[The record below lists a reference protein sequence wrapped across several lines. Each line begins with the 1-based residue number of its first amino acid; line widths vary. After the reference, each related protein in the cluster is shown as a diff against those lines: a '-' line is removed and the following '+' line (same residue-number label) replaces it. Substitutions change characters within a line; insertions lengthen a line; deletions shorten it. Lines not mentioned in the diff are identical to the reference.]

1 MTTEFFKTDTEK
13 FTPKDFEHQ
22 QKMLLGISGI
32 SLVVFILTFF
42 VPLVVHLIHK
52 PYVPSIGLYYIGIFS
67 LLICVFSSMWF
78 CLTLE
83 SDDEDGLD
91 LIDEEL

>member
-22 QKMLLGISGI
+22 QKVLLGISGI

-52 PYVPSIGLYYIGIFS
+52 PYVPSIGLYYVGIFS
-67 LLICVFSSMWF
+67 LLICVFSGMFLLLS
-78 CLTLE
+78 LG
-83 SDDEDGLD
+83 DDEDD
-91 LIDEEL
+91 PIEEDF